1 MRVNYDLLKMIGFF
15 LAYVEL
21 LGLALAFRSF
31 LTESAK
37 CGIGSKNISHFG
49 YASGIISMRD
59 C

>member
-1 MRVNYDLLKMIGFF
+1 VRVNYDLLKMIGFF

-37 CGIGSKNISHFG
+37 CGIGINN
-49 YASGIISMRD
+49 
-59 C
+59 